1 MRQENLAAWGMKM
14 IEAVK
19 STVANSTLL
28 KGSVEQPST
37 LNSYAANPDKLQ
49 VTSQTPYVSP
59 TVRIDVN
66 TKIAI
71 LEYRE
76 SVSGEVLAQIPSE
89 QAIRSYRLRE
99 AKEDAEIAAQLTQK
113 LGTQK
118 GTAPVT
124 TSAPTQVSVPQPSPE
139 PASSDA
145 NVSLSAELTA
155 ITTQLDV

>member
-1 MRQENLAAWGMKM
+1 M

-19 STVANSTLL
+19 STVANSALL
-28 KGSVEQPST
+28 RGSVEQSST

-49 VTSQTPYVSP
+49 ISSQTPYVSP
-59 TVRIDVN
+59 TVRVDVN

-71 LEYRE
+71 LEFRE
-76 SVSGEVLAQIPSE
+76 SVSGEILAQIPSE
-89 QAIRSYRLRE
+89 QAIRSYKLRE
-99 AKEDAEIAAQLTQK
+99 AKEDAQIAAQLTKK

-124 TSAPTQVSVPQPSPE
+124 TSAPVQQAAPLPE
-139 PASSDA
+139 PSSSSDA
-145 NVSLSAELTA
+145 KVSLSAELTA

>member
-1 MRQENLAAWGMKM
+1 M

-19 STVANSTLL
+19 STVANSALL
-28 KGSVEQPST
+28 RGSVEQSST

-49 VTSQTPYVSP
+49 VSSQTPYVSP
-59 TVRIDVN
+59 TVRVDVN

-89 QAIRSYRLRE
+89 QAIRSYKLRE
-99 AKEDAEIAAQLTQK
+99 AKEDAQIAAQLTKK

-118 GTAPVT
+118 GAAPIT
-124 TSAPTQVSVPQPSPE
+124 TNAPTAQTQNVPQPSTTE
-139 PASSDA
+139 LSSSSNA
-145 NVSLSAELTA
+145 EVSLSVELEA